1 MRFAKKFVMKRK
13 ELKMTQAEVAE
24 KLNVSFQ
31 AVSLWERGETTP
43 DISKLSEI
51 AKLFHVTIDWLL
63 ADEMM
68 TDSNTVLGNYHIS
81 KPKDRFFNEEHMY
94 TYIKT
99 YAAVKHM
106 DQTIKAL
113 SFAREMHKGQYRK
126 GDEKVPYIYHP
137 LLVACQALSL
147 GMDSDDMIATALLHD
162 VCEDCGVTPE
172 EIPVNDGVK
181 KAVALLTKDA
191 AYDSKSYECKEK
203 YYNTIAKNGLATM
216 VKILD
221 RCNNISGIAGGFT
234 RKRMLEYIEETEEW
248 FYPLIRNAK
257 TDFPEYSNPL
267 FAMKYHIIS
276 VVEAIKHML

>member
-1 MRFAKKFVMKRK
+1 M
-13 ELKMTQAEVAE
+13 EL
-24 KLNVSFQ
+24 N
-31 AVSLWERGETTP
+31 ERNLE
-43 DISKLSEI
+43 
-51 AKLFHVTIDWLL
+51 
-63 ADEMM
+63 
-68 TDSNTVLGNYHIS
+68 NCHIS
-81 KPKDRFFNEEHMY
+81 KPKDRFFDETQMY
-94 TYIKT
+94 TYIET
-99 YAAVKHM
+99 YALEKNM
-106 DQTIKAL
+106 DQTLNAL
-113 SFAREMHKGQYRK
+113 PYACKMHEGQYRK
-126 GDEKVPYIYHP
+126 GEEAVPYIYHP

-147 GMDSDDMIATALLHD
+147 GMDSDDMIATSLLHD

-172 EIPVNDGVK
+172 ELPVSDCVK

-203 YYNTIAKNGLATM
+203 YYNAIAKNELATI